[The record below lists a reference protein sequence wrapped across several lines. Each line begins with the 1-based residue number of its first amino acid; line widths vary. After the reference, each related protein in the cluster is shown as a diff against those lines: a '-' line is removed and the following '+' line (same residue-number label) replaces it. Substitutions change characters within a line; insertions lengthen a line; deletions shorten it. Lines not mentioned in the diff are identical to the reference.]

1 MTECLPGASG
11 VLVIALLALS
21 DDGAPATDHE
31 VAAVLAALGCRH
43 SAAPPDRLTEELY
56 RWEATSVASVFSA
69 CSWLP
74 PLRSA

>member
-1 MTECLPGASG
+1 MTGCLPGASG
-11 VLVIALLALS
+11 VVVIALLALS
-21 DDGAPATDHE
+21 DDGAPGYDHE
-31 VAAVLAALGCRH
+31 VAAALAALGCRH
-43 SAAPPDRLTEELY
+43 LPAPPDRLTEVLY

>member
-1 MTECLPGASG
+1 MAGCLPGASG
-11 VLVIALLALS
+11 VLVIALLALN
-21 DDGAPATDHE
+21 DDGAPAYYRE
-31 VAAVLAALGCRH
+31 VAAPSPPWACRH
-43 SAAPPDRLTEELY
+43 SPAPPDRLTEELY